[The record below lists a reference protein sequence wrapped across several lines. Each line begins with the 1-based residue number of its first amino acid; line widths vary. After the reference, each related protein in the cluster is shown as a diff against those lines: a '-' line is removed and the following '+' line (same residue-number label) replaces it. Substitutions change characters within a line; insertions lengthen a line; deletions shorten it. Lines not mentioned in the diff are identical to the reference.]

1 MSVAKVSEIIVSS
14 PISFEDAIKVG
25 VARSQKTLRNLKS
38 AWVQSQQIKMGENGL
53 ITEYRVQ
60 LKVTFIIDD

>member
-25 VARSQKTLRNLKS
+25 VARAQKTLRNL
-38 AWVQSQQIKMGENGL
+38 
-53 ITEYRVQ
+53 
-60 LKVTFIIDD
+60 IIFVIGIIALPADQAGR

>member
-14 PISFEDAIKVG
+14 TKSFDDALKMG

-38 AWVQSQQIKMGENGL
+38 AWIESQQVKLDSEGN

-60 LKVTFIIDD
+60 LKVTFLIDD

>member
-25 VARSQKTLRNLKS
+25 VARAQKTLRNLKS